1 MENLFIKATRK
12 GYRWIY
18 KGAMNIEDLWQLS
31 ITELDAIHTSL
42 RKEVK
47 ELDTESLLS
56 KKNSKIT
63 EYEEKAEIVKYILLT
78 KLEEAEAATKAVA
91 NKQQKEMIDNIIAQK
106 KNQALNEMSVE
117 ELEKMKASL

>member
-31 ITELDAIHTSL
+31 VTELDAIHTSL

-63 EYEEKAEIVKYILLT
+63 EYEEKAEIVKYILLI
-78 KLEEAEAATKAVA
+78 KVEEAEAATKAVA
-91 NKQQKEMIDNIIAQK
+91 NKQQKQMIDNIIAQK